1 MKAIWDL
8 LRLEHGFMYA
18 LGVIIGA
25 IISGE
30 TSPTIL
36 LFGALTAIF
45 CQASAFALNDY
56 FDYEVDIAN
65 KRYDRPLVRG
75 ELSRSTALIISIIL
89 APLGF
94 IFAYFISL
102 EAFIFAVC
110 VTLIGYLYDMKLKE
124 FGVFANAYIAF
135 TMAAPFIFGGII
147 ANKLT
152 PQIIVLSIIA
162 FISGIARE
170 IMKGIEDVEGDAL
183 RNVKSLA
190 RVKGVAFAAK
200 ISALLFLIAVILS
213 VVPFLFIDEYRFDIK
228 YIVPVIL
235 TDIILIKVCLNLI
248 KRYDKSSIRKYRNQ
262 TLIALLFGLIGFL
275 IGAID

>member
-1 MKAIWDL
+1 
-8 LRLEHGFMYA
+8 
-18 LGVIIGA
+18 
-25 IISGE
+25 
-30 TSPTIL
+30 
-36 LFGALTAIF
+36 
-45 CQASAFALNDY
+45 
-56 FDYEVDIAN
+56 
-65 KRYDRPLVRG
+65 
-75 ELSRSTALIISIIL
+75 
-89 APLGF
+89 
-94 IFAYFISL
+94 
-102 EAFIFAVC
+102 
-110 VTLIGYLYDMKLKE
+110 
-124 FGVFANAYIAF
+124 NAYIAF

-200 ISALLFLIAVILS
+200 ISALLFLIAVMLS
-213 VVPFLFIDEYRFDIK
+213 VIPFLFIDEYRFDIK

-248 KRYDKSSIRKYRNQ
+248 KRYDKSSIREYRNQ